1 MQISN
6 VNIAPQATQKINP
19 QPSTE
24 SNSGRLENKGNNQQN
39 PSALANER
47 NRHLERLSADEH
59 AIAAVEQDFNTRSKT
74 SAHSNSTQFSSSA
87 AGYDL
92 PSSRNQGAVAAYQ
105 SVDNLAKRDSV
116 QQVFG
121 VDLFA

>member
-6 VNIAPQATQKINP
+6 VNIAPHATQKINP
-19 QPSTE
+19 QPSPE
-24 SNSGRLENKGNNQQN
+24 GKSERLENKGGGQQKSN
-39 PSALANER
+39 ALANER
-47 NRHLERLSADEH
+47 NVPLERLSADEH
-59 AIAAVEQDFNTRSKT
+59 AIAAVEQDFNTRSGT
-74 SAHSNSTQFSSSA
+74 SAHSNSTQFSSS